1 MRNLPKRKR
10 KRVAVVLCTLFTMS
24 ACAHQAKKTM
34 STAPTTSDQQARAQ
48 SSASSTYDG
57 PLRLHEVRVIEATGQ
72 HSVLFRL
79 SRPPE
84 GVDYFPLRNP
94 SRLVIDVKGAVDS
107 LPKVQNYKAA
117 DPLIGAVRVGSYQGR
132 MRLVV
137 DLKSNEVP
145 VFSVDNYDTLITA
158 FVGEKNEKRDLRAQE
173 SNAQVLF
180 LADEAKTAHATQFA
194 SATHKSEAPSSE
206 EKSAVIATPP
216 SGVEKEA
223 QVSAASESA
232 KTPSPVKEEEVK
244 GTTGA
249 AAPLAKLP
257 LASEDSPSA
266 SEKLSSSSAM
276 TEPRKE
282 TASKRL
288 GPASPKKQLQEETL
302 GAGSEP
308 ARFEANL
315 IEEDPW
321 EVEQV
326 TQAPASTSARK
337 RQGGKQKLEETPLT
351 LAREESAPPATEFKS
366 DHESQYSGKK
376 ISLDFKNADIHDVLR
391 IVADVSGLNVVATD
405 DVKARVTLRLV
416 EVPWDQALD
425 VVLQSNGLEK
435 NRTGNV
441 ITVSTTKRLETER
454 NARLAA
460 QNAQQKISP
469 LATEYVKVNYVKAT
483 EIAALV
489 TREAQQR
496 AASGGGGASAA
507 PRAASPAG
515 GASGGGGRSQQVALM
530 SPRGTIAADS
540 TTNVLI
546 IRDLP
551 DNIIAVRELIKNVD
565 VQTPQVVIESYLVT
579 TSENLN
585 RNLGIQWGYGYKASP
600 ETGNPTGVN
609 FPGRVGFGGSGL
621 NTGSGGL
628 PFIADFPAAGVA
640 AGSGAALDLVLG
652 SLSGSQSLNAR
663 LSALEREGKVRVI
676 SRPRVVTINNKAA
689 DIRSR
694 RVVRVPII
702 SGSLNVG
709 GAGSNQGGGNAF
721 QEFDVGITLKVT
733 PQISSDGFVL
743 LDIDAETSD
752 LADAS
757 VRPTGSG
764 SSFPLIP
771 DTLTRTAS
779 SNVLIRAGETFVLGG
794 ILQDDVNQQ
803 ETGLPY
809 LRDTPGL
816 GWLFRGRSNSRVKS
830 ELMVFITPKLVA
842 GVTPVALPTAQQL
855 WENRQKE
862 NAPQEVAQP

>member
-1 MRNLPKRKR
+1 
-10 KRVAVVLCTLFTMS
+10 
-24 ACAHQAKKTM
+24 M
-34 STAPTTSDQQARAQ
+34 STDPTTSDQQARVQ
-48 SSASSTYDG
+48 SPAPPTYNG

-107 LPKVQNYKAA
+107 LPKVQHYKAA

-137 DLKSNEVP
+137 DLKGNEVP

-158 FVGEKNEKRDLRAQE
+158 FVGEKNEKRALKTQE

-180 LADEAKTAHATQFA
+180 LADEAKTSHATQLA
-194 SATHKSEAPSSE
+194 SVTHKSGPAISDEKPAP
-206 EKSAVIATPP
+206 V
-216 SGVEKEA
+216 
-223 QVSAASESA
+223 AASPSEVGREAGTAENGKKIETQNSGA
-232 KTPSPVKEEEVK
+232 AISSKDSSPVKEEELK
-244 GTTGA
+244 STNEA
-249 AAPLAKLP
+249 AAPLVTADRPSETSQSPAEKF
-257 LASEDSPSA
+257 ASSPSVP
-266 SEKLSSSSAM
+266 
-276 TEPRKE
+276 EPRQEATTKPSDLAN
-282 TASKRL
+282 T
-288 GPASPKKQLQEETL
+288 KKQLQEETL
-302 GAGSEP
+302 GASSGP
-308 ARFEANL
+308 TRFEANL

-321 EVEQV
+321 EVEQI
-326 TQAPASTSARK
+326 TQAPASVSSRK
-337 RQGGKQKLEETPLT
+337 RQGGKQKSDEAPLT
-351 LAREESAPPATEFKS
+351 LAREESAPPTSEFKS
-366 DHESQYSGKK
+366 DHDSQYSGKK

-391 IVADVSGLNVVATD
+391 IVADVSGFNIVATD

-435 NRTGNV
+435 NRAGNV
-441 ITVSTTKRLETER
+441 ITVSTTKRLEAER

-496 AASGGGGASAA
+496 AAGASGGAGSRPAA
-507 PRAASPAG
+507 AASG
-515 GASGGGGRSQQVALM
+515 GASGAGRTQQVALM

-546 IRDLP
+546 VRDLP
-551 DNIIAVRELIKNVD
+551 ENIAAVRELIRNVD

-585 RNLGIQWGYGYKASP
+585 RSLGIQWGYSYKAGP
-600 ETGNPTGVN
+600 ETGNPTGVK

-621 NTGSGGL
+621 SSGSGGV

-652 SLSGSQSLNAR
+652 SLSGSQSLDAR
-663 LSALEREGKVRVI
+663 LTALEREGKARVI

-702 SGSLNVG
+702 SGTLNVG

-757 VRPTGSG
+757 VKPTGSG

-842 GVTPVALPTAQQL
+842 GVTPVSLPTAQQL
-855 WENRQKE
+855 WESRAKE
-862 NAPQEVAQP
+862 NEPQQAVHQ